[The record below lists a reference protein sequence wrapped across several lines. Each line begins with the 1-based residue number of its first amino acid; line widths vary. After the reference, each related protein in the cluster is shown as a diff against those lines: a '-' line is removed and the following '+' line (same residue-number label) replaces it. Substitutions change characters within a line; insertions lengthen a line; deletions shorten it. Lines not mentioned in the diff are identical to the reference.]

1 MEVYAEEKRKGMG
14 DQSVKTNFKLLIGL
28 NFSPADIIYL
38 PPIESLQKI
47 HFCELLNLPLSL
59 CLFLFLWLRQSH
71 DTQLSIFWGRGRLG
85 VARFIHSNQD
95 KGLHSEKKF
104 TLSKCANQ
112 NHVGFSFFKRIL
124 WKARHSKRAY
134 WPTEVSRRLPKVLS
148 SKNQFGNLTTYL
160 SAVVQTKCQ
169 KFWQTIIFLS
179 PKIHF
184 MTFLWLLKH
193 CKPSAML
200 TQDAEC
206 TS

>member
-1 MEVYAEEKRKGMG
+1 MQRRSVRGGG

-47 HFCELLNLPLSL
+47 RFCELLNLPLSL

-104 TLSKCANQ
+104 TVSKCANQ
-112 NHVGFSFFKRIL
+112 NHVGFSFF
-124 WKARHSKRAY
+124 
-134 WPTEVSRRLPKVLS
+134 
-148 SKNQFGNLTTYL
+148 
-160 SAVVQTKCQ
+160 
-169 KFWQTIIFLS
+169 
-179 PKIHF
+179 
-184 MTFLWLLKH
+184 
-193 CKPSAML
+193 
-200 TQDAEC
+200 
-206 TS
+206 

>member
-1 MEVYAEEKRKGMG
+1 MKIVKKYCLALLPDWDHSCTSKTFMILFAIWQWRRKTKQSTFPTFERNQLNGGLCRGEVKGEGG

-104 TLSKCANQ
+104 TVSKCANQ
-112 NHVGFSFFKRIL
+112 NHVGFSFF
-124 WKARHSKRAY
+124 
-134 WPTEVSRRLPKVLS
+134 
-148 SKNQFGNLTTYL
+148 
-160 SAVVQTKCQ
+160 
-169 KFWQTIIFLS
+169 
-179 PKIHF
+179 
-184 MTFLWLLKH
+184 
-193 CKPSAML
+193 
-200 TQDAEC
+200 
-206 TS
+206 

>member
-1 MEVYAEEKRKGMG
+1 MQRGF

-38 PPIESLQKI
+38 PPYRVIAKDPLLWTIAFATVSLP
-47 HFCELLNLPLSL
+47 FSP
-59 CLFLFLWLRQSH
+59 FVLWLRQSH

-148 SKNQFGNLTTYL
+148 SKNQFGNLTTYF

-169 KFWQTIIFLS
+169 KFLQKIIFLS
-179 PKIHF
+179 PKY
-184 MTFLWLLKH
+184 TLWLS
-193 CKPSAML
+193 C
-200 TQDAEC
+200 DF
-206 TS
+206 